1 MSVTIRA
8 AGIRVTDR
16 AIQIDLDGE
25 RHWLP
30 KSQIESIDGAGLID
44 AISGWSDDRLH
55 EFVIS
60 DWIAQ
65 QKGFVLNEERYTT
78 FQLASAVNGFT
89 HVVKDSDDLV
99 CMCKDEKR
107 ASIIAAALN
116 LTIGKV

>member
-25 RHWLP
+25 RHCLP
-30 KSQIESIDGAGLID
+30 KSQIESIDGESNINGDFI
-44 AISGWSDDRLH
+44 DDRLH

-65 QKGFVLNEERYTT
+65 QKGFVLDEEVYTVDESGVLENQT
-78 FQLASAVNGFT
+78 FTVKEHERL
-89 HVVKDSDDLV
+89 VVCWCANRKDAD
-99 CMCKDEKR
+99 K
-107 ASIIAAALN
+107 IAAALN

>member
-16 AIQIDLDGE
+16 AVQIDLDGE

-30 KSQIESIDGAGLID
+30 KSQIDRINERNPFDVDGFV
-44 AISGWSDDRLH
+44 DDRLH
-55 EFVIS
+55 EIVIS

-65 QKGFVLNEERYTT
+65 QKGFVLNEERYTVDESGVLEN
-78 FQLASAVNGFT
+78 QPFT
-89 HVVKDSDDLV
+89 VKEHDRLVVCWCANQKDAD
-99 CMCKDEKR
+99 K
-107 ASIIAAALN
+107 IAAALN